1 MLDVSSFPAYIRSL
15 NLTEPVT
22 TRPKPVVSGPPT
34 TLVDLVLWL
43 GLGAWIFDTPKNRAL
58 IASMGLDETTL
69 PIVTKRLRN
78 RSQWFDVWQGL
89 ARDKVEE
96 AERCAARDERAAAR
110 AAIRSA
116 LLMLSIGM
124 SGDGLYFYGTME
136 TRQTTYALRRRL
148 HALDCRLSE
157 AHTERVYLRSTLGHT
172 WGVLHFPPNHEP
184 GSEKVPA
191 LVCLHPLASDKET
204 FDYALRHY
212 REAGYATL
220 CVDLPAHGELQ
231 LGPRLRAD
239 SEWVGLLALEALAD
253 HVDIDVDR
261 IGVLGGSLG
270 AFYALRVAALSPL
283 VKACIAFATPFDLG
297 ALGPAMV
304 PGIVH
309 NFSTITGAATPKD
322 LARLGHDFHLRD
334 ATPGIHCPVALVHGT
349 RDSVCDF
356 TSTYAIALRLNS
368 PVSVIPIPGADHEVS
383 YPDLEHVSGPAI
395 AWLREN
401 L

>member
-22 TRPKPVVSGPPT
+22 TRPKPVISGPPT
-34 TLVDLVLWL
+34 SLVDLVLWL
-43 GLGAWIFDTPKNRAL
+43 GLGPWIFDTPKNRAL

-96 AERCAARDERAAAR
+96 AERCAARDEREAAR
-110 AAIRSA
+110 TAIRAA

-157 AHTERVYLRSTLGHT
+157 AHTERMYLRSTQGHT
-172 WGVLHFPPNHEP
+172 WGVLHFPPGHEP
-184 GSEKVPA
+184 GSAKVPA

-231 LGPRLRAD
+231 QGPRLRAD

-283 VKACIAFATPFDLG
+283 AKACIAFATPFDLG

-309 NFSTITGAATPKD
+309 NFSTITGAATPND
-322 LARLGHDFHLRD
+322 LVRLGHDFHLRD
-334 ATPGIHCPVALVHGT
+334 VTPDIHCPVALVHGT

-356 TSTYAIALRLNS
+356 TSTYAIAMRLNS
-368 PVSVIPIPGADHEVS
+368 PVSVIPIAGADHEVS
-383 YPDLEHVSGPAI
+383 YPDLEQVSEPAI

>member
-15 NLTEPVT
+15 NITEPVT
-22 TRPKPVVSGPPT
+22 TKPKPVISGPPT
-34 TLVDLVLWL
+34 SLVDLVLWL
-43 GLGAWIFDTPKNRAL
+43 GLGPWIFDTPKNRAL
-58 IASMGLDETTL
+58 VASMGLDETTL
-69 PIVTKRLRN
+69 PIVTRRLRN
-78 RSQWFDVWQGL
+78 RSQWFNVWEGL
-89 ARDKVEE
+89 ARDKVEV
-96 AERCAARDERAAAR
+96 AERCAARQEREAAR

-124 SGDGLYFYGTME
+124 SGDGLYFYSTME
-136 TRQTTYALRRRL
+136 TRETTYALRRRL

-157 AHTERVYLRSTLGHT
+157 AHTERMYLRSRQGHT

-231 LGPRLRAD
+231 QGPRLQAD
-239 SEWVGLLALEALAD
+239 SEWVGTLALEALAD
-253 HVDIDVDR
+253 HPDIDVDR

-270 AFYALRVAALSPL
+270 AFYALRVAARSPL
-283 VKACIAFATPFDLG
+283 AKVCIAFAAPFDLG

-304 PGIVH
+304 PGIIH
-309 NFSTITGAATPKD
+309 NFSTLTGAKTPQD
-322 LARLGHDFHLRD
+322 LHRLGLDFHLRD
-334 ATPGIHCPVALVHGT
+334 VTPNVHCPVALVHGT

-356 TSTYAIALRLNS
+356 TMTYAIASSLS
-368 PVSVIPIPGADHEVS
+368 APVSVIPIPGADHEVS
-383 YPDLEHVSGPAI
+383 YPDLPAVSEPAI
-395 AWLREN
+395 AWLREH

>member
-22 TRPKPVVSGPPT
+22 TKPKPVVSGPPPS
-34 TLVDLVLWL
+34 LVDLVLWL
-43 GLGAWIFDTPKNRAL
+43 GLGPWIFDTPKNRAL
-58 IASMGLDETTL
+58 VAAMGLDETTL
-69 PIVTKRLRN
+69 PIVTRRLRN
-78 RSQWFDVWQGL
+78 RSQWFNVWEGL

-96 AERCAARDERAAAR
+96 AERCAARHEREAAR

-124 SGDGLYFYGTME
+124 SGDGLYFYSTME

-157 AHTERVYLRSTLGHT
+157 AHTERMYLRSKHGHT

-204 FDYALRHY
+204 FDYALRRY

-231 LGPRLRAD
+231 QGGRLRAD

-253 HVDIDVDR
+253 HADIDADR

-270 AFYALRVAALSPL
+270 AFYALRVAARSS
-283 VKACIAFATPFDLG
+283 KAKVCIAFAAPFDLG

-304 PGIVH
+304 PGIIH
-309 NFSTITGAATPKD
+309 NFSTLTGAETPKD
-322 LARLGHDFHLRD
+322 LERLGLDFHLRD
-334 ATPGIHCPVALVHGT
+334 ATPDIHCPVALVHGT

-356 TSTYAIALRLNS
+356 TMTYAIASRLS
-368 PVSVIPIPGADHEVS
+368 GPVSVIPIPGADHEVS
-383 YPDLEHVSGPAI
+383 YPDLPQVSEPAI
-395 AWLREN
+395 AWLCEH

>member
-22 TRPKPVVSGPPT
+22 TKPKPVVSGPPMS
-34 TLVDLVLWL
+34 LVDLVLRL
-43 GLGAWIFDTPKNRAL
+43 GLGPWIFDTPKNRAL
-58 IASMGLDETTL
+58 VASMGLDETTL
-69 PIVTKRLRN
+69 PIVTRRLRN
-78 RSQWFDVWQGL
+78 RSQWFDVWESL
-89 ARDKVEE
+89 ARDKVEA
-96 AERCAARDERAAAR
+96 AERFAARHEPEPAR

-124 SGDGLYFYGTME
+124 SGDGLYFYSTME

-157 AHTERVYLRSTLGHT
+157 AHTERTYLRSKQGHT
-172 WGVLHFPPNHEP
+172 WGVLHFPPDHEP
-184 GSEKVPA
+184 GSAKVPA

-212 REAGYATL
+212 REAGFATL
-220 CVDLPAHGELQ
+220 SVDLPAHGELQ
-231 LGPRLRAD
+231 QGPRLRAD
-239 SEWVGLLALEALAD
+239 SEWVGTLALEALAD
-253 HVDIDVDR
+253 HADIDVDR

-283 VKACIAFATPFDLG
+283 AKVCVAFAAPFDLG

-309 NFSTITGAATPKD
+309 NFSTLTGAKTPKD
-322 LARLGHDFHLRD
+322 LERLGLDFHLRD
-334 ATPGIHCPVALVHGT
+334 VMPSIQCPVALVHGT

-356 TSTYAIALRLNS
+356 TMTYAIASRLHA
-368 PVSVIPIPGADHEVS
+368 PVTVIPISGADHEVS
-383 YPDLEHVSGPAI
+383 YPDLPQVSEPAI
-395 AWLREN
+395 AWLLEN